1 MKKLLS
7 VFLTFCILLS
17 CIAVSGIA
25 ATAAEE
31 QAQLVYLK
39 YPKDNLSTS
48 FPLVRK
54 SKSGT
59 YRLYACCWPV
69 YGNTLDFNM
78 DESGYYKRLT
88 CKLES
93 EDDDYLTFSADI
105 SQAGVVEENADYMLI
120 FYTQATT
127 WNLTMTKDCLGDT
140 VVMTGDSV
148 MNSDEETVYFVSW
161 QNDPQCG
168 MAAQLISNNT
178 IWCADKG
185 CDMLPVYRPKAA
197 FISDAL
203 STKLITSYK
212 NDGVDKVNLNTYFA
226 DAEQNLAH
234 CAKYDIKPIDVYKQY
249 ASDNAQAL
257 AFGVTKTM
265 TLSGREVPVVVYNG
279 KYYAALSYIAEVL
292 GMSDPQIVSKEKQ
305 RLETMN
311 RCLYEETSSLGDL
324 PPYMYNMYS
333 EYVKSKQVLD
343 DSTSTDEDYTKA
355 YADILKEKYS
365 GLIQPKIAIA
375 SVEQAEKEKNYNN
388 WYSDEEWDLYQ
399 TKIKKLR
406 EAVGNYS
413 STANH
418 QYSLDEMKVITE
430 AFHEWL
436 YTLNSMTNKDY
447 VKGDV
452 DGNGVVN
459 INDATTVQKALAS
472 MCNLTTAQK
481 MRARSVLY
489 NRAVNSSDSMGRYII
504 TINDVTQIQR
514 YLSGNKVESDK
525 IYNLP
530 NTDGRKICIY
540 VDELDSLEDEDYLMS
555 HFFNYFVCPRK
566 TNDYPALFPNN
577 YYLGYDYQW
586 VYRYCKDTIGI
597 EYKV

>member
-1 MKKLLS
+1 MKNVLSKGITGILILS
-7 VFLTFCILLS
+7 VVSSLFCFN
-17 CIAVSGIA
+17 A
-25 ATAAEE
+25 AA
-31 QAQLVYLK
+31 
-39 YPKDNLSTS
+39 
-48 FPLVRK
+48 
-54 SKSGT
+54 
-59 YRLYACCWPV
+59 
-69 YGNTLDFNM
+69 
-78 DESGYYKRLT
+78 DES
-88 CKLES
+88 
-93 EDDDYLTFSADI
+93 
-105 SQAGVVEENADYMLI
+105 
-120 FYTQATT
+120 
-127 WNLTMTKDCLGDT
+127 
-140 VVMTGDSV
+140 
-148 MNSDEETVYFVSW
+148 
-161 QNDPQCG
+161 
-168 MAAQLISNNT
+168 
-178 IWCADKG
+178 
-185 CDMLPVYRPKAA
+185 
-197 FISDAL
+197 
-203 STKLITSYK
+203 
-212 NDGVDKVNLNTYFA
+212 
-226 DAEQNLAH
+226 
-234 CAKYDIKPIDVYKQY
+234 
-249 ASDNAQAL
+249 
-257 AFGVTKTM
+257 
-265 TLSGREVPVVVYNG
+265 
-279 KYYAALSYIAEVL
+279 
-292 GMSDPQIVSKEKQ
+292 SKEKQ

-311 RCLYEETSSLGDL
+311 RCLYEENSSLGDL

-375 SVEQAEKEKNYNN
+375 SAEQAEKEKNYNN
-388 WYSDEEWDLYQ
+388 WYSDDDWDLYK

-418 QYSLDEMKVITE
+418 QYSIDEMKVITD

-472 MCNLTTAQK
+472 MSNLTTAQK

-504 TINDVTQIQR
+504 TINDVTQIQS

-597 EYKV
+597 EYKVKY